1 MFNLTQIVFC
11 CVIRSVNLTPRQQ
24 ETFDVIVDIVQQGRL
39 PRTNELLE
47 RLNYSHPSGIDRAL
61 KTLAKTGVILVKG
74 GTRGR
79 ERTITLTD
87 KGRGLAHFGV
97 PVLGKIPAGPMLVA
111 DDTVTEWIDPGTTLK
126 TQPGDF
132 FLPVQGDS
140 MVGDG
145 ILDGDRVLI
154 RPNVIIGNG
163 QIAAVADTQDET
175 TGEHLATLKRVYHEP
190 GEETVRLKASNPKYK
205 DLILPTQRVR
215 IVGAYCGL
223 FRR

>member
-1 MFNLTQIVFC
+1 MNLTE
-11 CVIRSVNLTPRQQ
+11 RQR
-24 ETFDVIVDIVQQGRL
+24 ETFDVIVDIVRQGRA
-39 PRTNELLE
+39 PHTSELLE
-47 RLNYSHPSGIDRAL
+47 RLNYSHISGIDRAL
-61 KTLAKTGVILVKG
+61 KHLRELGLIRVEG

-79 ERTITLTD
+79 RRSIELTD
-87 KGRGLAHFGV
+87 KGRGAAHFGV

-111 DDTVTEWIDPGTTLK
+111 DDTVAEWIDAGTTLK
-126 TQPGDF
+126 TLPGDF

-140 MVGDG
+140 MIGDG

-163 QIAAVADTQDET
+163 QIAAVADTQDEM

-190 GEETVRLKASNPKYK
+190 GGETVRLKASNPKYK
-205 DLILPTQRVR
+205 DLILPAQRVR